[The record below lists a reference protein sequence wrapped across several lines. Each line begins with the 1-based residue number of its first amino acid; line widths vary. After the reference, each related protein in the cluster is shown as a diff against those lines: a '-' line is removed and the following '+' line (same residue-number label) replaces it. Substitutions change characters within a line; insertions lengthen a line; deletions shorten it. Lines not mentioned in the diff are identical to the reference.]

1 MDKIEYAPISIRESL
16 VEMKDIAELM
26 IDLAYSAVLFKDRD
40 IAEEVLDLEE
50 RVDRLAYLVAMN
62 AMLAARDAEDAEQL
76 EALLRVASSTDKIS
90 DAAADIAI
98 TVLKGIEAH
107 PLILKAIRGSEEP
120 ITKVNI
126 DPQSQLCK
134 KALGELSLETEI
146 GADIIAIKRGKK
158 WIYDPSEKTK
168 IESEDILFARGSK
181 TGIRT
186 LSALASGKEGI

>member
-1 MDKIEYAPISIRESL
+1 MDKIEYEPISIRESL

-26 IDLAYSAVLFKDRD
+26 IDLAYSAVLFKNRD

-76 EALLRVASSTDKIS
+76 EALLRVASATDKIS
-90 DAAADIAI
+90 DAAADIAA

-120 ITKVNI
+120 ITKVSI
-126 DPQSQLCK
+126 DSKSQLCK
-134 KALGELSLETEI
+134 KDLGELSLETEI
-146 GADIIAIKRGKK
+146 GVDVIVIKRGKK
-158 WIYDPSEKTK
+158 WVYDPGEKTK
-168 IESEDILFARGSK
+168 LESGDILFARGSQ
-181 TGIRT
+181 TGIKT